1 VPQGRV
7 ALLTGRHRRDRRGQ
21 LRLAPR
27 PGVLLVFAAATHVLQ
42 PLLTRFRDLQP
53 GRSID
58 RVNAHHRE
66 ITHRKRGVKMFQLH
80 AEVSCS
86 HSSEPPRLHCVQ
98 ARSAEKW
105 HVPAT
110 SDSSSVTFTT
120 AGHGMQWSC
129 ASASH
134 PAAQAPG
141 CIQLPVDDPHLGRG
155 MRHGS

>member
-1 VPQGRV
+1 
-7 ALLTGRHRRDRRGQ
+7 
-21 LRLAPR
+21 
-27 PGVLLVFAAATHVLQ
+27 
-42 PLLTRFRDLQP
+42 
-53 GRSID
+53 
-58 RVNAHHRE
+58 
-66 ITHRKRGVKMFQLH
+66 MFQLH

-141 CIQLPVDDPHLGRG
+141 CIQLPVDDPHPEEACDTVVEAAALDNSLKQADDKVLCCASQVDKALGIRSECVESKLSEWG
-155 MRHGS
+155 HHFLRLRAPHVCPRKQWGCS